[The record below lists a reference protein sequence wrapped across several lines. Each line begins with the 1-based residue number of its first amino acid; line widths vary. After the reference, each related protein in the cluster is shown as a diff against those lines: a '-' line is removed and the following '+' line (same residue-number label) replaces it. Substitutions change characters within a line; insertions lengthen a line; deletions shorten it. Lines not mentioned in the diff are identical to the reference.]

1 MSVLFSDGGRTV
13 VASGAALTI
22 FEDDRTI
29 YILYMC
35 TLYTVNFCLP
45 LLVYTVKKYLNDHSV
60 LLYEAV
66 LESF

>member
-29 YILYMC
+29 YIY
-35 TLYTVNFCLP
+35 
-45 LLVYTVKKYLNDHSV
+45 VYLIYCEFLFAIAGIHC
-60 LLYEAV
+60 
-66 LESF
+66 